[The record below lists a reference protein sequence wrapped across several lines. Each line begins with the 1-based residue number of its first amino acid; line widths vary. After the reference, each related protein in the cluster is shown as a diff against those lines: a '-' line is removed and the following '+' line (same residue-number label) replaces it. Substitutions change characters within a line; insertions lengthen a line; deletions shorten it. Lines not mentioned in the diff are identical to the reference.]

1 MSILNTKAGEKTVLI
16 FGAGGM
22 LGRDLVEAF
31 PGARLC
37 AHRDLDVTDKA
48 AVRAYV
54 LDAKPDLV
62 INAAAYTDVDGCE
75 DDQETA
81 FAVNGDALGYI
92 AAACREVDAVLVH
105 YSTDYVFDGLKTEYI
120 ESDEPNPINIYGASK
135 LRGEQKIVE
144 NMDDYRIIRTS
155 WLFGRQGKNFVETIR
170 HLSKTNETVRVVA
183 DQVGKPTYTV
193 DLAQKTVEIAGCPPG
208 IYHVTNDG
216 VCSWYEFAR
225 TFASNVV
232 PCTSDE
238 FPRKAK
244 RPAYSVLVNT
254 KTSPMRHWKE
264 ALKDYLRP
272 AVKLPMKGIILAGGT
287 GSRLYPLT
295 KVTNKHLLPVYDKPM
310 IYYPLQTLIAA
321 GIKDIM
327 IVSGR
332 GHVGHFL
339 ELLGSGKE
347 FGIRLTYEIQEGAGG
362 IAQAL
367 GLAESWSG
375 TDNVAVI
382 LGDNIFQDDIR
393 KDVESFES
401 GAKIFLKEVTDA
413 HRFGVAEVKG
423 NRVLGIE
430 EKPRTPKSN
439 LAVTGLY
446 LYDAG
451 VFATIK
457 TLKPSGRGELEITD
471 VNNAY
476 IRRNAM
482 EFAVLLGFWSDAGT
496 FESLLRA
503 SMMVQSHGVRQE
515 PTGTPDHDS
524 AVYYSKTVDG
534 GRLGDPTPPG

>member
-1 MSILNTKAGEKTVLI
+1 MTFANILIL
-16 FGAGGM
+16 GAGGM
-22 LGRDLVEAF
+22 LGRDLAAAF

-37 AHRDLDVTDKA
+37 GHEDLDITDEA
-48 AVRAYV
+48 AVKVYIC
-54 LDAKPDLV
+54 DMKPDLV
-62 INAAAYTDVDGCE
+62 INAAAYTNVDGCE
-75 DDQETA
+75 DDPETA
-81 FAVNGDALGYI
+81 FTVNGDAPGYI
-92 AAACREVDAVLVH
+92 AAACRAAGAVLVH
-105 YSTDYVFDGLKTEYI
+105 YSTDYVFDGTKTEYV
-120 ESDEPNPINIYGASK
+120 ESDKPNPINVYGASK
-135 LRGEQKIVE
+135 LRGEQKIAE
-144 NMDDYRIIRTS
+144 NTDDYRIIRTS
-155 WLFGRQGKNFVETIR
+155 WLFGRHGKNFVETIR
-170 HLSKTNETVRVVA
+170 QLSKTNETVRVVTN
-183 DQVGKPTYTV
+183 QVGKPTYTA
-193 DLAQKTVEIAGCPPG
+193 DLARKTVEIAGCPPG
-208 IYHVTNDG
+208 VYHVTNDG

-225 TFASNVV
+225 AFAPNVV

-254 KTSPMRHWKE
+254 KTSPMRPWKE
-264 ALKDYLRP
+264 ALEDYLRP

-310 IYYPLQTLIAA
+310 IYYPLQTLVAA

-347 FGIRLTYEIQEGAGG
+347 FGVRLDYEIQEGAGG

-367 GLAESWSG
+367 GLAESWAG

-393 KDVESFES
+393 NDVEGFAS

-423 NRVLGIE
+423 SRVLGIE
-430 EKPRTPKSN
+430 EKPKAPKSN

-451 VFATIK
+451 VFEIIR

-476 IRRNAM
+476 IRRGAM
-482 EFAVLLGFWSDAGT
+482 QFSRLEGFWSDAGT

-503 SMMVQSHGVRQE
+503 SVMVQETHAVLGRSATPSVMKLKSE
-515 PTGTPDHDS
+515 IEGTESDI
-524 AVYYSKTVDG
+524 
-534 GRLGDPTPPG
+534 

>member
-1 MSILNTKAGEKTVLI
+1 MSAPKTAKIEESILIL
-16 FGAGGM
+16 GAYGM
-22 LGRDLVEAF
+22 LGHDLAAVF

-37 AHRDLDVTDKA
+37 GHKDLDITDEA
-48 AVRAYV
+48 AVKAYI
-54 LDAKPDLV
+54 LEMKPDLV
-62 INAAAYTDVDGCE
+62 INAAAYTNVDGCE
-75 DDQETA
+75 DDPTTA
-81 FAVNGDALGYI
+81 FAVNGDAPGYI
-92 AAACREVDAVLVH
+92 AAACRKVGTRLIH
-105 YSTDYVFDGLKTEYI
+105 YSTDYVFDGAKTEYV
-120 ESDEPNPINIYGASK
+120 ESAEPNPINIYGASK
-135 LRGEQKIVE
+135 LRGEQNIARS
-144 NMDDYRIIRTS
+144 MDDYRIIRTS
-155 WLFGRQGKNFVETIR
+155 WLFGRHGKNFIETIR
-170 HLSKTNETVRVVA
+170 HLAQTKETVRVVT

-193 DLAQKTVEIAGCPPG
+193 DLARKTAEIVGCPPG

-225 TFASNVV
+225 AFAPNVV
-232 PCTSDE
+232 PCTSGE

-254 KTSPMRHWKE
+254 KTSPMRPWKE
-264 ALKDYLRP
+264 ALKDYLHP
-272 AVKLPMKGIILAGGT
+272 TVKVPMKGIILAGGI

-347 FGIRLTYEIQEGAGG
+347 FGVRLTYEIQEGAGG

-367 GLAESWSG
+367 GLAESWAG

-393 KDVESFES
+393 KDVEGFES
-401 GAKIFLKEVTDA
+401 GAKIFLKEVPDA

-430 EKPRTPKSN
+430 EKPKAPKSS

-446 LYDAG
+446 LYDDE
-451 VFATIK
+451 VFAIIK

-476 IRRNAM
+476 IQRNAM
-482 EFAVLLGFWSDAGT
+482 EFAVLPGFWSDAGT

-503 SMMVQSHGVRQE
+503 SLMVQSHGVRQE
-515 PTGTPDHDS
+515 PAGTLGPES
-524 AVYYSKTVDG
+524 AVCQSKTVDG
-534 GRLGDPTPPG
+534 GKTG

>member
-1 MSILNTKAGEKTVLI
+1 MVVAAAEGAVDMTFSNILIL
-16 FGAGGM
+16 GANGM
-22 LGRDLVEAF
+22 LGHDLTTVF

-37 AHRDLDVTDKA
+37 GHKDLDITDGA
-48 AVRAYV
+48 AVKAYI
-54 LDAKPDLV
+54 LEMKPDLV
-62 INAAAYTDVDGCE
+62 INAAAYTNVDGCE
-75 DDQETA
+75 DDPETA
-81 FAVNGDALGYI
+81 FAVNGDAPGYI
-92 AAACREVDAVLVH
+92 AAACREVGAVLVH
-105 YSTDYVFDGLKTEYI
+105 YSTDYVFDGTKTEYA
-120 ESDEPNPINIYGASK
+120 ESDKPNPINVYGASK
-135 LRGEQKIVE
+135 LRGEQKIAE

-155 WLFGRQGKNFVETIR
+155 WLFGRHGKNFVETIR
-170 HLSKTNETVRVVA
+170 HLSRENETVRVVT

-193 DLAQKTVEIAGCPPG
+193 DLAHKTAEIAGCPPG
-208 IYHVTNDG
+208 IYHATNDG

-225 TFASNVV
+225 AFAPNIV
-232 PCTSDE
+232 PCTSAE

-254 KTSPMRHWKE
+254 KTSPMRPWKE
-264 ALKDYLRP
+264 ALEDYLRP
-272 AVKLPMKGIILAGGT
+272 AVRRPMKGIILAGGT

-310 IYYPLQTLIAA
+310 IYYPLETLVAA

-347 FGIRLTYEIQEGAGG
+347 FGVRLTYEIQEGAGG

-367 GLAESWSG
+367 GLAESWAG
-375 TDNVAVI
+375 TDSVAVI
-382 LGDNIFQDDIR
+382 LGDNIFQDDIK
-393 KDVESFES
+393 KDVEAFES
-401 GAKIFLKEVTDA
+401 GAKIFLKEVPDA

-423 NRVLGIE
+423 SRVLGIE
-430 EKPRTPKSN
+430 EKPKAPKSN

-451 VFATIK
+451 VFAIIK

-476 IRRNAM
+476 IRRGAM
-482 EFAVLLGFWSDAGT
+482 EFAVLKGFWSDAGT

-515 PTGTPDHDS
+515 SAGARGPES
-524 AVYYSKTVDG
+524 AVCHSKTVDG
-534 GRLGDPTPPG
+534 GKTG

>member
-1 MSILNTKAGEKTVLI
+1 MAKTAILIL
-16 FGAGGM
+16 GASGM
-22 LGRDLVEAF
+22 LGRDLAPVF

-37 AHRDLDVTDKA
+37 MHEELDITDEG
-48 AVRAYV
+48 AVRAYI
-54 LDAKPDLV
+54 LDTKPDLI

-75 DDQETA
+75 DNPKTA
-81 FAVNGDALGYI
+81 FAVNGDAPGYI
-92 AAACREVDAVLVH
+92 AAACSEIGAVLVH
-105 YSTDYVFDGLKTEYI
+105 YSTDYIFDGSKTEYI
-120 ESDEPNPINIYGASK
+120 ESDKPNPINVYGASK
-135 LRGEQKIVE
+135 LRGEQEIAK

-155 WLFGRQGKNFVETIR
+155 WLFGRHGKNFVETIR
-170 HLSKTNETVRVVA
+170 NLARTDGTVRVVT

-193 DLAQKTVEIAGCPPG
+193 DLARKTVEIVNCPPG
-208 IYHVTNDG
+208 VYHVTNDG
-216 VCSWYEFAR
+216 ICSWYEFAQA
-225 TFASNVV
+225 FAPNVV

-238 FPRKAK
+238 FLRKAK

-264 ALKDYLRP
+264 ALEDYLRP
-272 AVKLPMKGIILAGGT
+272 AVKVPMKGIILAGGT

-367 GLAESWSG
+367 GLAEEWAG

-382 LGDNIFQDDIR
+382 LGDNIFQDDILG
-393 KDVESFES
+393 DVEAFET

-413 HRFGVAEVKG
+413 HRFGVAEVRG
-423 NRVLGIE
+423 SRVLRVE
-430 EKPRTPKSN
+430 EKPKAPKSN

-451 VFATIK
+451 VFEIIR
-457 TLKPSGRGELEITD
+457 TLKPSRRGELEITD

-476 IRRNAM
+476 IQRGTM
-482 EFAVLLGFWSDAGT
+482 EFSVLSGFWSDAGT

-503 SMMVQSHGVRQE
+503 SVMVKDHGIRQGIPGEPGPE
-515 PTGTPDHDS
+515 PTDFPSNSIAEDKITEM
-524 AVYYSKTVDG
+524 
-534 GRLGDPTPPG
+534 

>member
-1 MSILNTKAGEKTVLI
+1 MVVAAAEGAVGMTFSNVLI
-16 FGAGGM
+16 LGANGM
-22 LGRDLVEAF
+22 LGHDLAAVF

-37 AHRDLDVTDKA
+37 GHKDLDITNEA
-48 AVRAYV
+48 AVKAYI
-54 LDAKPDLV
+54 LALKPDLV
-62 INAAAYTDVDGCE
+62 INAAAYTNVDGCE
-75 DDQETA
+75 DDPETA
-81 FAVNGDALGYI
+81 FAVNGDAPGYI
-92 AAACREVDAVLVH
+92 AAACREVGAVLVH
-105 YSTDYVFDGLKTEYI
+105 YSTDYVFDGTKTEYV
-120 ESDEPNPINIYGASK
+120 ESDEPNPINVYGASK
-135 LRGEQKIVE
+135 LRGEQKIAQ

-155 WLFGRQGKNFVETIR
+155 WLFGRHGKNFVETIR
-170 HLSKTNETVRVVA
+170 HLSQTNETVRVVT
-183 DQVGKPTYTV
+183 DQVGKPTYTA
-193 DLAQKTVEIAGCPPG
+193 DLAHKTAEIAECPPG
-208 IYHVTNDG
+208 IYHMTNDG

-225 TFASNVV
+225 AFAPNVV
-232 PCTSDE
+232 PCSSSE

-254 KTSPMRHWKE
+254 KTSPMRPWKE
-264 ALKDYLRP
+264 ALEDYLRP
-272 AVKLPMKGIILAGGT
+272 TVKVPMKGIILAGGT

-310 IYYPLQTLIAA
+310 IYYPLQTLVAA

-347 FGIRLTYEIQEGAGG
+347 FGVRLTYEIQEGAGG
-362 IAQAL
+362 IAEAL
-367 GLAESWSG
+367 GLAESWAG

-393 KDVESFES
+393 KDVESFEG

-430 EKPRTPKSN
+430 EKPKKPKSN

-451 VFATIK
+451 VFEVIK

-476 IRRNAM
+476 IRRGAM
-482 EFAVLLGFWSDAGT
+482 EFAALKGFWSDAGT

-503 SMMVQSHGVRQE
+503 SVMVRDVYATPERAASPGTVDVRSGTGDVQSGIRE
-515 PTGTPDHDS
+515 
-524 AVYYSKTVDG
+524 
-534 GRLGDPTPPG
+534 

>member
-1 MSILNTKAGEKTVLI
+1 MVVAAAEGAITMTFSNALIL
-16 FGAGGM
+16 GAGGM
-22 LGRDLVEAF
+22 LGRDLAAVF

-37 AHRDLDVTDKA
+37 GHKDLDITDEA
-48 AVRAYV
+48 AVKAYI
-54 LDAKPDLV
+54 LEMKPDLV
-62 INAAAYTDVDGCE
+62 INAAAYTNVDGCE
-75 DDQETA
+75 DDPETA
-81 FAVNGDALGYI
+81 FAVNGDAPGYI
-92 AAACREVDAVLVH
+92 AAACREVGAVLVH
-105 YSTDYVFDGLKTEYI
+105 YSTDYVFDGSKTEYI
-120 ESDEPNPINIYGASK
+120 ESDETNPINVYGASK
-135 LRGEQKIVE
+135 LRGEQKIAE

-155 WLFGRQGKNFVETIR
+155 WLFGRHGKNFVETIR
-170 HLSKTNETVRVVA
+170 HLSQTNETVRVVT
-183 DQVGKPTYTV
+183 DQVGKPTYTA
-193 DLAQKTVEIAGCPPG
+193 DLAHKTAEIAECPPG
-208 IYHVTNDG
+208 IYHMTNDG

-225 TFASNVV
+225 AFAPNVV
-232 PCTSDE
+232 PCSSSE

-254 KTSPMRHWKE
+254 KTSPMRPWKE
-264 ALKDYLRP
+264 ALEDYLRP
-272 AVKLPMKGIILAGGT
+272 TVKVPMKGIILAGGT

-310 IYYPLQTLIAA
+310 IYYPLQTLVAA

-347 FGIRLTYEIQEGAGG
+347 FGVRLTYEIQEGAGG
-362 IAQAL
+362 IAEAL
-367 GLAESWSG
+367 GLAESWAG

-393 KDVESFES
+393 KDVESFEG
-401 GAKIFLKEVTDA
+401 GAKIFLKEVPDA

-430 EKPRTPKSN
+430 EKPKKPKSN

-451 VFATIK
+451 VFEVIK

-476 IRRNAM
+476 IRRGAM
-482 EFAVLLGFWSDAGT
+482 EFSVLKGFWSDAGT
-496 FESLLRA
+496 FESLFKA
-503 SMMVQSHGVRQE
+503 SMLVRSSYATPEDATSPGARDVRSRTGDAKSGIQE
-515 PTGTPDHDS
+515 
-524 AVYYSKTVDG
+524 
-534 GRLGDPTPPG
+534 

>member
-1 MSILNTKAGEKTVLI
+1 MVVAAAEGAVGMTFSNVLI
-16 FGAGGM
+16 LGANGM
-22 LGRDLVEAF
+22 LGHDLAAVF

-37 AHRDLDVTDKA
+37 GHKDLDITNEA
-48 AVRAYV
+48 AVKAYI
-54 LDAKPDLV
+54 LALKPDLV
-62 INAAAYTDVDGCE
+62 INAAAYTNVDGCE
-75 DDQETA
+75 DDPETA
-81 FAVNGDALGYI
+81 FAVNGDAPGYI
-92 AAACREVDAVLVH
+92 AAACREVGAVLVH
-105 YSTDYVFDGLKTEYI
+105 YSTDYVFDGTKTEYV
-120 ESDEPNPINIYGASK
+120 ESDEPNPINVYGASK
-135 LRGEQKIVE
+135 LRGEQKIAQ

-155 WLFGRQGKNFVETIR
+155 WLFGRHGKNFVETIR
-170 HLSKTNETVRVVA
+170 HLSKENETVRVVA

-193 DLAQKTVEIAGCPPG
+193 DLARKTAEIAECPPG
-208 IYHVTNDG
+208 IYHMTNDG

-225 TFASNVV
+225 AFAPNVV

-238 FPRKAK
+238 FPRKAR

-254 KTSPMRHWKE
+254 KTSPMRPWKE
-264 ALKDYLRP
+264 ALEDYLRP
-272 AVKLPMKGIILAGGT
+272 TVKVPMKGIILAGGT

-347 FGIRLTYEIQEGAGG
+347 FGVRLTYEIQEGAGG
-362 IAQAL
+362 IAEAL
-367 GLAESWSG
+367 GLAESWAG

-393 KDVESFES
+393 KDVESFEG
-401 GAKIFLKEVTDA
+401 GAKIFLKEVPDA

-430 EKPRTPKSN
+430 EKPKKPKSN

-451 VFATIK
+451 VFEVIK

-476 IRRNAM
+476 IRRGAM
-482 EFAVLLGFWSDAGT
+482 EFSVLKGFWSDAGT

-503 SMMVQSHGVRQE
+503 SVMVRDVYATLDRSVSPGTIEVRSRVE
-515 PTGTPDHDS
+515 D
-524 AVYYSKTVDG
+524 AK
-534 GRLGDPTPPG
+534 LNIKE

>member
-1 MSILNTKAGEKTVLI
+1 MTFSNVLI
-16 FGAGGM
+16 LGANGM
-22 LGRDLVEAF
+22 LGRDLASVF

-37 AHRDLDVTDKA
+37 GHKDLDITDEA
-48 AVRAYV
+48 AVKAYI

-62 INAAAYTDVDGCE
+62 INAAAYTNVDGCE
-75 DDQETA
+75 DEPETA
-81 FAVNGDALGYI
+81 FAVNGDAPGYI
-92 AAACREVDAVLVH
+92 AAACREVGAVLVH
-105 YSTDYVFDGLKTEYI
+105 YSTDYVFDGSKTEYI
-120 ESDEPNPINIYGASK
+120 ESDETNPINVYGASK
-135 LRGEQKIVE
+135 LRGEQKIAE

-155 WLFGRQGKNFVETIR
+155 WLFGRHGKNFVETIR
-170 HLSKTNETVRVVA
+170 HLSRENETVRVVA
-183 DQVGKPTYTV
+183 DQVGKPTYTA
-193 DLAQKTVEIAGCPPG
+193 DLAHKTAEIAECPPG
-208 IYHVTNDG
+208 IYHMTNDG

-225 TFASNVV
+225 AFAPNVV
-232 PCTSDE
+232 PCSSSE

-254 KTSPMRHWKE
+254 KTSPMRPWKE
-264 ALKDYLRP
+264 ALEDYLRP
-272 AVKLPMKGIILAGGT
+272 TVKVPMKGIILAGGT

-310 IYYPLQTLIAA
+310 IYYPLQTLVAA

-347 FGIRLTYEIQEGAGG
+347 FGVRLTYEIQEGAGG
-362 IAQAL
+362 IAEAL
-367 GLAESWSG
+367 GLAESWAG

-393 KDVESFES
+393 KDVESFEG

-430 EKPRTPKSN
+430 EKPKKPKSN

-451 VFATIK
+451 VFEVIK

-476 IRRNAM
+476 IRRGAM
-482 EFAVLLGFWSDAGT
+482 EFSVLKGFWSDAGT
-496 FESLLRA
+496 FESLFKA
-503 SMMVQSHGVRQE
+503 SMLVRSSYATPEDATSPGARDVRSRTGDAKSGIQE
-515 PTGTPDHDS
+515 
-524 AVYYSKTVDG
+524 
-534 GRLGDPTPPG
+534 

>member
-1 MSILNTKAGEKTVLI
+1 MVVAAAEGAITMTFSNALIL
-16 FGAGGM
+16 GAGGM
-22 LGRDLVEAF
+22 LGRDLAAVF

-37 AHRDLDVTDKA
+37 GHKDLDITDGA
-48 AVRAYV
+48 AVKAYI
-54 LDAKPDLV
+54 LEMKPDLV
-62 INAAAYTDVDGCE
+62 INAAAYTNVDGCE
-75 DDQETA
+75 DDPETA
-81 FAVNGDALGYI
+81 FAVNGDAPGYI
-92 AAACREVDAVLVH
+92 AAACREVGAVLVH
-105 YSTDYVFDGLKTEYI
+105 YSTDYVFDGSKMEYA
-120 ESDEPNPINIYGASK
+120 ESDEPNPINVYGASK
-135 LRGEQKIVE
+135 LRGEQNIARC
-144 NMDDYRIIRTS
+144 MDDYRIIRTS
-155 WLFGRQGKNFVETIR
+155 WLFGRHGKNFVETIR
-170 HLSKTNETVRVVA
+170 HLSKENETVRVVT
-183 DQVGKPTYTV
+183 DQVGKPTYTA
-193 DLAQKTVEIAGCPPG
+193 DLARKTAEIAECPPG

-225 TFASNVV
+225 AFAPNIV
-232 PCTSDE
+232 PCTSAE

-254 KTSPMRHWKE
+254 KTSPMRPWKE
-264 ALKDYLRP
+264 ALEDYLRP
-272 AVKLPMKGIILAGGT
+272 TVKVPMKGIILAGGT

-310 IYYPLQTLIAA
+310 IYYPLQTLVAA

-339 ELLGSGKE
+339 ELLGSGKDL
-347 FGIRLTYEIQEGAGG
+347 GVRLTYEIQEGAGG

-367 GLAESWSG
+367 ALAESWAG

-393 KDVESFES
+393 KDVESFEG

-423 NRVLGIE
+423 SRVLGIE
-430 EKPRTPKSN
+430 EKPKAPKSN

-451 VFATIK
+451 VFEIIR

-476 IRRNAM
+476 IRRGAM
-482 EFAVLLGFWSDAGT
+482 EFSVLQGFWSDAGT

-503 SMMVQSHGVRQE
+503 SLMVCETSLVSDRSGSSENLDVRSRVEETRSSIQE
-515 PTGTPDHDS
+515 
-524 AVYYSKTVDG
+524 
-534 GRLGDPTPPG
+534 

>member
-1 MSILNTKAGEKTVLI
+1 MVVAAAEGAVDMTFSNILIL
-16 FGAGGM
+16 GANGM
-22 LGRDLVEAF
+22 LGHDLTTVF

-37 AHRDLDVTDKA
+37 GHKDLDITDGA
-48 AVRAYV
+48 AVKAYI
-54 LDAKPDLV
+54 LEMKPDLV
-62 INAAAYTDVDGCE
+62 INAAAYTNVDGCE
-75 DDQETA
+75 DDPETA
-81 FAVNGDALGYI
+81 FAVNGDAPGYI
-92 AAACREVDAVLVH
+92 AAACREVGAVLVH
-105 YSTDYVFDGLKTEYI
+105 YSTDYVFDGTKTEYA
-120 ESDEPNPINIYGASK
+120 ESDKPNPINVYGASK
-135 LRGEQKIVE
+135 LRGEQKIAE

-155 WLFGRQGKNFVETIR
+155 WLFGRHGKNFVETIR
-170 HLSKTNETVRVVA
+170 HLSRENETVRVVT

-193 DLAQKTVEIAGCPPG
+193 DLAHKTAEIAGCPPG
-208 IYHVTNDG
+208 IYHATNDG

-225 TFASNVV
+225 AFAPNIV
-232 PCTSDE
+232 PCTSAE

-244 RPAYSVLVNT
+244 RPAYSVLTNT
-254 KTSPMRHWKE
+254 KTSPMRPWKE
-264 ALKDYLRP
+264 ALEDYLRP
-272 AVKLPMKGIILAGGT
+272 TVKVPMKGIILAGGT

-310 IYYPLQTLIAA
+310 IYYPLETLVAA

-347 FGIRLTYEIQEGAGG
+347 FGVRLTYEIQEGAGG

-367 GLAESWSG
+367 GLAESWAGS
-375 TDNVAVI
+375 DSVAVI
-382 LGDNIFQDDIR
+382 LGDNIFQDDIK
-393 KDVESFES
+393 KDVEAFES
-401 GAKIFLKEVTDA
+401 GAKIFLKEVPDA

-423 NRVLGIE
+423 SRVLGIE
-430 EKPRTPKSN
+430 EKPKAPKSN

-451 VFATIK
+451 VFAIIK

-476 IRRNAM
+476 IRRGAM
-482 EFAVLLGFWSDAGT
+482 EFAVLKGFWSDAGT

-515 PTGTPDHDS
+515 SAGARGPES
-524 AVYYSKTVDG
+524 AVCHSKTVDG
-534 GRLGDPTPPG
+534 GKTG

>member
-1 MSILNTKAGEKTVLI
+1 MTFSNVLI
-16 FGAGGM
+16 LGAGGM
-22 LGRDLVEAF
+22 LGRDLATVF

-37 AHRDLDVTDKA
+37 GHKDLDITDEA
-48 AVRAYV
+48 AVKAYI
-54 LDAKPDLV
+54 LAAKPDLV
-62 INAAAYTDVDGCE
+62 INAAAYTNVDGCE
-75 DDQETA
+75 DEPETA
-81 FAVNGDALGYI
+81 FAVNGDAPGYI
-92 AAACREVDAVLVH
+92 AAACREAGARLVH
-105 YSTDYVFDGLKTEYI
+105 YSTDYVFDGSKTEYV
-120 ESDEPNPINIYGASK
+120 ESDETNPINVYGASK
-135 LRGEQKIVE
+135 LRGEQNIAK

-155 WLFGRQGKNFVETIR
+155 WLFGRHGKNFVETIR
-170 HLSKTNETVRVVA
+170 HLSQTNETVRVVT
-183 DQVGKPTYTV
+183 DQVGKPTYTM
-193 DLAQKTVEIAGCPPG
+193 DLARKTAEIAECPPG
-208 IYHVTNDG
+208 IYHVTNDD

-225 TFASNVV
+225 AFAPNVV
-232 PCTSDE
+232 PCSSGE
-238 FPRKAK
+238 FPRKAR

-254 KTSPMRHWKE
+254 KTSPMRPWKE
-264 ALKDYLRP
+264 ALEDYLRP
-272 AVKLPMKGIILAGGT
+272 TVKVPMKGIILAGGT

-310 IYYPLQTLIAA
+310 IYYPLQTLVAA

-339 ELLGSGKE
+339 ELLGSGKDL
-347 FGIRLTYEIQEGAGG
+347 GVRLTYEIQEGAGG

-367 GLAESWSG
+367 GLAESWAG

-423 NRVLGIE
+423 SRVLGIE
-430 EKPRTPKSN
+430 EKPKAPKSN

-451 VFATIK
+451 VFEVIK
-457 TLKPSGRGELEITD
+457 TLRPSGRGELEITD

-476 IRRNAM
+476 IRRGAM
-482 EFAVLLGFWSDAGT
+482 EFSVLAGFWSDAGT

-503 SMMVQSHGVRQE
+503 SVMVRDIHA
-515 PTGTPDHDS
+515 TPDGFASSSTIDLRS
-524 AVYYSKTVDG
+524 RAGETKSG
-534 GRLGDPTPPG
+534 IQE

>member
-1 MSILNTKAGEKTVLI
+1 MVVAAAEGAVGMTFSNVLI
-16 FGAGGM
+16 LGANGM
-22 LGRDLVEAF
+22 LGHDLAAVF

-37 AHRDLDVTDKA
+37 GHKDLDITNEA
-48 AVRAYV
+48 AVKAYI
-54 LDAKPDLV
+54 LALKPDLV
-62 INAAAYTDVDGCE
+62 INAAAYTNVDGCE
-75 DDQETA
+75 DDPETA
-81 FAVNGDALGYI
+81 FAVNGDAPGYI
-92 AAACREVDAVLVH
+92 AAACREVGAVLVH
-105 YSTDYVFDGLKTEYI
+105 YSTDYVFDGTKTEYV
-120 ESDEPNPINIYGASK
+120 ESDEPNPINVYGASK
-135 LRGEQKIVE
+135 LRGEQKIAQ

-155 WLFGRQGKNFVETIR
+155 WLFGRHGKNFVETIR
-170 HLSKTNETVRVVA
+170 HLSQTNETVRVVT
-183 DQVGKPTYTV
+183 DQVGKPTYTA
-193 DLAQKTVEIAGCPPG
+193 DLAHKTAEIAECPPG
-208 IYHVTNDG
+208 IYHMTNDG

-225 TFASNVV
+225 AFAPNVV

-238 FPRKAK
+238 FPRKAR

-254 KTSPMRHWKE
+254 KTSPMRPWKE
-264 ALKDYLRP
+264 ALEDYLRP
-272 AVKLPMKGIILAGGT
+272 TVKVPMKGIILAGGT

-310 IYYPLQTLIAA
+310 IYYPLQTLVAA

-347 FGIRLTYEIQEGAGG
+347 FGVRLTYEIQEGAGG
-362 IAQAL
+362 IAEAL
-367 GLAESWSG
+367 GLAESWAG

-393 KDVESFES
+393 KDVESFEG

-430 EKPRTPKSN
+430 EKPKKPKSN

-451 VFATIK
+451 VFEVIK

-476 IRRNAM
+476 IRRGAM
-482 EFAVLLGFWSDAGT
+482 EFSVLKGFWSDAGT
-496 FESLLRA
+496 FESLFKA
-503 SMMVQSHGVRQE
+503 SMLVRSSYATPEDATSPGARDVRSRTGDAKSGIQE
-515 PTGTPDHDS
+515 
-524 AVYYSKTVDG
+524 
-534 GRLGDPTPPG
+534 

>member
-1 MSILNTKAGEKTVLI
+1 MVVAAAEGAVGMTFSNVLI
-16 FGAGGM
+16 LGANGM
-22 LGRDLVEAF
+22 LGHDLAAAF

-37 AHRDLDVTDKA
+37 GHKDLDITNEA
-48 AVRAYV
+48 AVKAYI
-54 LDAKPDLV
+54 LALKPDLV
-62 INAAAYTDVDGCE
+62 INAAAYTNVDGCE
-75 DDQETA
+75 DDPETA
-81 FAVNGDALGYI
+81 FAVNGDAPGYI
-92 AAACREVDAVLVH
+92 AAACREVGAVLVH
-105 YSTDYVFDGLKTEYI
+105 YSTDYVFDGTKTEYV
-120 ESDEPNPINIYGASK
+120 ESDEPNPINVYGASK
-135 LRGEQKIVE
+135 LRGEQKIAQ

-155 WLFGRQGKNFVETIR
+155 WLFGRHGKNFVETIR
-170 HLSKTNETVRVVA
+170 HLSQTNETVRVVT
-183 DQVGKPTYTV
+183 DQVGKPTYTA
-193 DLAQKTVEIAGCPPG
+193 DLAHKTAEIAECPPG
-208 IYHVTNDG
+208 IYHMTNDG

-225 TFASNVV
+225 AFAPNVV
-232 PCTSDE
+232 PCSSSE

-254 KTSPMRHWKE
+254 KTSPMRPWKE
-264 ALKDYLRP
+264 ALEDYLRP
-272 AVKLPMKGIILAGGT
+272 TVKVPMKGIILAGGT

-347 FGIRLTYEIQEGAGG
+347 FGVRLTYEIQEGAGG
-362 IAQAL
+362 IAEAL
-367 GLAESWSG
+367 GLAESWAG

-393 KDVESFES
+393 KDVESFEG
-401 GAKIFLKEVTDA
+401 GAKIFLKEVPDA

-430 EKPRTPKSN
+430 EKPKKPKSN

-451 VFATIK
+451 VFEVIK
-457 TLKPSGRGELEITD
+457 TLKPSGRGELGITD

-476 IRRNAM
+476 IRRGAM
-482 EFAVLLGFWSDAGT
+482 EFSVLKGFWSDAGT
-496 FESLLRA
+496 FESLFKA
-503 SMMVQSHGVRQE
+503 SMLVRSSYATPEDATSPGARDVRSRTGDAKSGIQE
-515 PTGTPDHDS
+515 
-524 AVYYSKTVDG
+524 
-534 GRLGDPTPPG
+534 

>member
-1 MSILNTKAGEKTVLI
+1 MSAPKTAKMEETILIL
-16 FGAGGM
+16 GASGM
-22 LGRDLVEAF
+22 LGRDLAAVF

-37 AHRDLDVTDKA
+37 GHKDLDITDEA
-48 AVRAYV
+48 VVRAYI

-75 DDQETA
+75 NDAEAA
-81 FAVNGDALGYI
+81 FAVNGDAPGYI
-92 AAACREVDAVLVH
+92 AAACRAVGARLVH
-105 YSTDYVFDGLKTEYI
+105 YSTDYVFDGSKTEYV
-120 ESDEPNPINIYGASK
+120 ESDAPNPINVYGASK
-135 LRGEQKIVE
+135 LRGEQNIARS
-144 NMDDYRIIRTS
+144 MDNYRIIRTS
-155 WLFGRQGKNFVETIR
+155 WLFGRHGKNFVETIR
-170 HLSKTNETVRVVA
+170 HLSQTNETVRVVT

-193 DLAQKTVEIAGCPPG
+193 DLARKTAEIADCPPG
-208 IYHVTNDG
+208 VYHVTNDG

-225 TFASNVV
+225 AFAPNVV
-232 PCTSDE
+232 PCTSAG

-244 RPAYSVLVNT
+244 RPAYSVLMNT
-254 KTSPMRHWKE
+254 KTSPMRPWKE
-264 ALKDYLRP
+264 ALDDYLRP
-272 AVKLPMKGIILAGGT
+272 TVKVPMKGIILAGGT

-367 GLAESWSG
+367 GLAEAWAG

-393 KDVESFES
+393 KDVEGFAS

-423 NRVLGIE
+423 NKVLGIE
-430 EKPRTPKSN
+430 EKPKAPKSN

-446 LYDAG
+446 LYDTG
-451 VFATIK
+451 VFDIIK

-476 IRRNAM
+476 IQRGAM
-482 EFAVLLGFWSDAGT
+482 EFSVLAGFWSDAGT

-503 SMMVQSHGVRQE
+503 SLMVQSHGVRQ
-515 PTGTPDHDS
+515 DS
-524 AVYYSKTVDG
+524 AGILGPKSVTCPSKTIDG
-534 GRLGDPTPPG
+534 GKTG